1 LKRSGKGSSIKDLL
15 QEDPSH
21 QSAQTLKKKG
31 RKRRLNGHLNA
42 CQGHPGAQLS
52 TQLVKR

>member
-31 RKRRLNGHLNA
+31 RKRRLNDHLNA